1 MLTNAIQNN
10 QALFFNNL
18 ALLRNNLPLSCNN
31 LPLSQRLELRSQIT
45 AWLSGTGLFWCL
57 FNEKLRKSFVV
68 PIILRIFALEHRRHA
83 SVEVPVRHCG

>member
-1 MLTNAIQNN
+1 MLTNAILNN

-45 AWLSGTGLFWCL
+45 AWLSGTGQF
-57 FNEKLRKSFVV
+57 
-68 PIILRIFALEHRRHA
+68 
-83 SVEVPVRHCG
+83 